1 MFCMWYCGPFIKVR
15 TGVCHGWLLHAGCS
29 IELLLR
35 NLELLLV
42 TRAAPCLH
50 VDAELSQTHSDAL
63 ERAFIVKTISSDET
77 LHRPV
82 QPMGRTNQTNGT
94 EPR

>member
-1 MFCMWYCGPFIKVR
+1 MWYCGPFIKVR

-42 TRAAPCLH
+42 THAAPCLH
-50 VDAELSQTHSDAL
+50 VDAELSQTHSDVL
-63 ERAFIVKTISSDET
+63 ERAFIVKMISSDET